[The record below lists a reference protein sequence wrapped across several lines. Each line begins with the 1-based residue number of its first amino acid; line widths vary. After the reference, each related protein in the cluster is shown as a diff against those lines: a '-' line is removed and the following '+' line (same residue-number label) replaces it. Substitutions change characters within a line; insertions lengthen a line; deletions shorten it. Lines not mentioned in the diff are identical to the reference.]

1 MKFKELV
8 KFYPP
13 DKQNELALLLIEFI
27 DIQMKLSDLNDREPK
42 GNVVEYARTV
52 AEVLKKPPW
61 SLDVDFLWH
70 ICLELEEYRAMIND
84 WLHNSSSR

>member
-13 DKQNELALLLIEFI
+13 EKQGELALLLIEFI
-27 DIQMKLSDLNDREPK
+27 DIQMKLNDLSDRQPK
-42 GNVVEYARTV
+42 GEVVEYARSI

-61 SLDVDFLWH
+61 LLDIDFLWH
-70 ICLELEEYRAMIND
+70 ICLELEEYRAMIGD
-84 WLHNSSSR
+84 WLRDNSQ